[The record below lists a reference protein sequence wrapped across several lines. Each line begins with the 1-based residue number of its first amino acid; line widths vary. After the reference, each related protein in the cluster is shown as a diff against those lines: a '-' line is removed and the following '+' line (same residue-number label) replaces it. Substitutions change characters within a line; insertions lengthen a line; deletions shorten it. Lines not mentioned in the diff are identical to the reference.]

1 MDATAAEL
9 AAYHAVLETTKGEI
23 ELEFLT
29 DKAPETTRQFLR
41 LAAAGVYDG
50 TAVHR
55 VVPNFV
61 LQTGAL
67 AYREP
72 LTPKQNALVRNQPP
86 EFSDVPNLPGIV
98 SMARGEDPASAST
111 SFFIC
116 TGECRSL
123 DGKYTVFARVVRGM
137 DVVQAI
143 GATPVDGETPK
154 EKIVLVRA
162 RVVRR

>member
-1 MDATAAEL
+1 M
-9 AAYHAVLETTKGEI
+9 LETTKGEI
-23 ELEFLT
+23 ELEFLP
-29 DKAPETTRQFLR
+29 DKAPETVRQFLR
-41 LAAAGVYDG
+41 LSQAGVYDG

-61 LQTGAL
+61 IQTGAL
-67 AYREP
+67 AFRDKP
-72 LTPKQNALVRNQPP
+72 LTPKQNALVH
-86 EFSDVPNLPGIV
+86 NLAAGV
-98 SMARGEDPASAST
+98 FGRAERARHRVDGARRRSRRAATT

-143 GATPVDGETPK
+143 AAGG
-154 EKIVLVRA
+154 R
-162 RVVRR
+162 